1 MKLYYAPGACSLSP
15 HIVLREAGLPFE
27 LERVDLYSKKTEK
40 GADFTKINPKG
51 LVPVLT
57 LDTGETLTEGPA
69 IVQYLA
75 DRKPESG
82 LVPPAGSMERYR
94 QQEWLN
100 YVTSEIHKTF
110 GPLFIDKTP
119 EAFREMVKEKLAKQF
134 DYLNQHFATHQYL
147 AGSRFTAADA
157 YAFTVINWSR
167 VPQIAIDLA
176 RWPNLTAF
184 MGRVAARPK
193 VMEAM
198 KAEGLIA
205 A

>member
-40 GADFTKINPKG
+40 GADYYKINPKG
-51 LVPVLT
+51 LVPTVT

-100 YVTSEIHKTF
+100 YVTSELHKTF
-110 GPLFIDKTP
+110 SPLFSDKTP
-119 EAFREMVKEKLAKQF
+119 EAFREMVKDKLAKQF
-134 DYLNQHFATHQYL
+134 DYLNQRFATHQFL
-147 AGSRFTAADA
+147 AGSKFTAADA

-167 VPQIAIDLA
+167 APQVAIDLA
-176 RWPNLTAF
+176 RWPNLAAY
-184 MGRVAARPK
+184 MDRIAARPK
-193 VMEAM
+193 VKEAM